1 MFNFFLSYFQL
12 LGGFLGSRL
21 IKNMFINLL
30 VFCVLKYLKFV
41 ILSKIKDKDY
51 IQHIVN
57 WLSSIVLML
66 TVRYTFDEEV
76 NFIREKLIS
85 LIVFLVNEYIH
96 KKYKDPS
103 LLSDLKNTTMLKLV
117 KDSPLKNTPELLEKA
132 SSIKL
137 VVPKDLYLLRED
149 SCFSPLCKK
158 LLTQSVEFKNRLI
171 SYMVDFNSLVN
182 VKMSKILSVQST
194 EMVLTKVLQNT
205 RGLTSKIRMI
215 PKEDLQR
222 VLYLKDLQFILLNC
236 KDNQDMIKYFTPEMH
251 KNFREQFIPQI
262 LYLITKVDEDL
273 SFYILFLQKK

>member
-96 KKYKDPS
+96 KK
-103 LLSDLKNTTMLKLV
+103 
-117 KDSPLKNTPELLEKA
+117 
-132 SSIKL
+132 
-137 VVPKDLYLLRED
+137 
-149 SCFSPLCKK
+149 
-158 LLTQSVEFKNRLI
+158 
-171 SYMVDFNSLVN
+171 
-182 VKMSKILSVQST
+182 
-194 EMVLTKVLQNT
+194 
-205 RGLTSKIRMI
+205 
-215 PKEDLQR
+215 
-222 VLYLKDLQFILLNC
+222 
-236 KDNQDMIKYFTPEMH
+236 
-251 KNFREQFIPQI
+251 
-262 LYLITKVDEDL
+262 
-273 SFYILFLQKK
+273 

>member
-1 MFNFFLSYFQL
+1 MFNFFLSCFQV
-12 LGGFLGSRL
+12 LGGFLGSRF
-21 IKNMFINLL
+21 IKNICINLL
-30 VFCVLKYLKFV
+30 VYFFLKYLKFV
-41 ILSKIKDKDY
+41 LLSKIKDKDY
-51 IQHIVN
+51 IQNLVN

-66 TVRYTFDEEV
+66 TVRYTFDEEI

-103 LLSDLKNTTMLKLV
+103 VLTDLKNTTILKLV
-117 KDSPLKNTPELLEKA
+117 KESPLKNKPELLEKA
-132 SSIKL
+132 SSVKL

-194 EMVLTKVLQNT
+194 ETVLTKVLQNT
-205 RGLTSKIRMI
+205 RSLTSKIRMI
-215 PKEDLQR
+215 PKDDLQR

-236 KDNQDMIKYFTPEMH
+236 KDNQDMIKYFTPEMQ

>member
-12 LGGFLGSRL
+12 LGSFLGSRL
-21 IKNMFINLL
+21 IKNALINLF
-30 VFCVLKYLKFV
+30 VFFVLKYLKFV

-137 VVPKDLYLLRED
+137 VVPKELYLLRED

-205 RGLTSKIRMI
+205 KSLTSKIRMI